1 VLYRL
6 KNAGFQAYLVGGAV
20 RDLLLEIIP
29 KDFDIATNANPEEV
43 RKLFRNCIL
52 IGKRFRLAHIR
63 FGAEIIEVATF
74 RAHKVES
81 SDERQHS
88 EHGMILRDN
97 VYGTIEEDV
106 WRRDFT
112 INALYYNIEDF
123 SIADYVGG
131 MQDLTAKVIRM
142 LGDPVVR
149 YHEDPVRMLRA
160 VRLAAKLNF
169 QIEPKTAAPIT
180 KLIGLLQNVPEARI
194 FDEISKWFY
203 SGASLRTFMLLRQY
217 GIFAVLFPK
226 TEGLLAGVNADVVKA
241 FLWHGFNDTDQRV
254 ASGKTVILAFL
265 FAVLLWHP
273 LQEEIAI
280 LQEENLHP
288 YETLMHAMREVL
300 RTQGQHILLP
310 QFLRLT
316 IKEIWVLQYR
326 LEQMRKSKTAYVL
339 SHSRFRAAYDFL
351 LLRAKAGE
359 NVQEIAEWWKNRV
372 KN

>member
-1 VLYRL
+1 MLYRL

-29 KDFDIATNANPEEV
+29 KDFDIATDAHPEEV

-74 RAHKVES
+74 RAHQVES
-81 SDERQHS
+81 SGERQHS

-112 INALYYNIEDF
+112 VNALYYNIQDF
-123 SIADYVGG
+123 SLVDYVGG
-131 MQDLTAKVIRM
+131 MDDLKAKLIRM

-226 TEGLLAGVNADVVKA
+226 TEGLLAGVNADLTKA
-241 FLWHGFNDTDQRV
+241 FLWHGFNDTDQRL
-254 ASGKTVILAFL
+254 ASDKPVNLAFL
-265 FAVLLWHP
+265 FAVLLWYP
-273 LQEEIAI
+273 LQEEIA
-280 LQEENLHP
+280 LFQEEDLHP
-288 YETLMHAMREVL
+288 YEVMMHAMREVL
-300 RTQGQHILLP
+300 RREAEHILLP
-310 QFLRLT
+310 QYLRLT

-326 LEQMRKSKTAYVL
+326 LEQMRKNKTAHVL
-339 SHSRFRAAYDFL
+339 SHPKFRAAYDFL

-359 NVQEIAEWWKNRV
+359 KVQEVVDWWSGRK
-372 KN
+372 